1 MTVPKAAQSLIDK
14 AAHGQV
20 VMLDAGHSLMTEAPD
35 GVLFALRDF
44 LQP

>member
-1 MTVPKAAQSLIDK
+1 
-14 AAHGQV
+14 
-20 VMLDAGHSLMTEAPD
+20 MLDASRSLMTEAPD